1 MYQEWSASQVAHAG
15 YSVGTGGWPGG
26 STGGWPGG
34 SSTAPLLAKGHRDGC
49 DVTVLE
55 APKAH
60 CHQLVVDAFC
70 AVFAAANGHFGVGDN
85 VASIRALLVTGK
97 AEELVVSRKAEELV
111 VSGKAEELGSADDGP
126 GAVGEFGVLGSVA
139 DATSR
144 PRDNSGLSE
153 RWRTE
158 SMNVVKNRVVAPSV
172 LTDRQSVLMAGRKCG
187 TFLR

>member
-1 MYQEWSASQVAHAG
+1 M
-15 YSVGTGGWPGG
+15 
-26 STGGWPGG
+26 
-34 SSTAPLLAKGHRDGC
+34 
-49 DVTVLE
+49 E

-60 CHQLVVDAFC
+60 SHQVVVDAFC

-85 VASIRALLVTGK
+85 VASIRPLL
-97 AEELVVSRKAEELV
+97 

-126 GAVGEFGVLGSVA
+126 GAVGKFGVLGSVA

-158 SMNVVKNRVVAPSV
+158 CMGWSSSPPELLALLGAEVRNVPPKSRRARVS
-172 LTDRQSVLMAGRKCG
+172 K
-187 TFLR
+187 

>member
-1 MYQEWSASQVAHAG
+1 M
-15 YSVGTGGWPGG
+15 
-26 STGGWPGG
+26 
-34 SSTAPLLAKGHRDGC
+34 
-49 DVTVLE
+49 E

-60 CHQLVVDAFC
+60 PHQLVVDAFR

-85 VASIRALLVTGK
+85 VASIRASL
-97 AEELVVSRKAEELV
+97 

-126 GAVGEFGVLGSVA
+126 GAVQPRSWGGKFGVLGSVA

-158 SMNVVKNRVVAPSV
+158 CMGWVVVASQRV
-172 LTDRQSVLMAGRKCG
+172 CWGRKCG
-187 TFLR
+187 TFRV

>member
-1 MYQEWSASQVAHAG
+1 M
-15 YSVGTGGWPGG
+15 
-26 STGGWPGG
+26 
-34 SSTAPLLAKGHRDGC
+34 
-49 DVTVLE
+49 E

-60 CHQLVVDAFC
+60 AHQLVVDAFC

-85 VASIRALLVTGK
+85 VASIRPLL
-97 AEELVVSRKAEELV
+97 

-126 GAVGEFGVLGSVA
+126 GAVELAGAKFGVLGTVT

-158 SMNVVKNRVVAPSV
+158 CMGEVRVA
-172 LTDRQSVLMAGRKCG
+172 LIC
-187 TFLR
+187 

>member
-1 MYQEWSASQVAHAG
+1 M
-15 YSVGTGGWPGG
+15 
-26 STGGWPGG
+26 
-34 SSTAPLLAKGHRDGC
+34 
-49 DVTVLE
+49 E

-60 CHQLVVDAFC
+60 SHQLVVDAFC

-85 VASIRALLVTGK
+85 VASIRPLL
-97 AEELVVSRKAEELV
+97 

-126 GAVGEFGVLGSVA
+126 GAVGKFGVLGSVA

-158 SMNVVKNRVVAPSV
+158 CISEVLVA
-172 LTDRQSVLMAGRKCG
+172 LMS
-187 TFLR
+187 